1 METSFLQDSV
11 TLPYLGEFHS
21 QRRPVTRYEEST
33 PSGQG
38 ILIETSWEQTD
49 WEVPISPCSTDELE
63 IHYDQWLYVG
73 VPQAIEPYVPRIEP
87 ETIIDPSARPMLTDR
102 VCMTLD
108 RMIPLLK
115 GEARRS
121 FIPVSKVEVRGFV
134 DPEEDTEEVVV
145 IQWVEVSPQAAL
157 AYWDKLGS
165 MIEFWIGFL
174 PDELARIAIERLS
187 FEVRWD
193 INDAA
198 L

>member
-1 METSFLQDSV
+1 MEIAFLQDSV

-21 QRRPVTRYEEST
+21 RRRPVSRYVEST

-38 ILIETSWEQTD
+38 ILIEISQEQTD
-49 WEVPISPCSTDELE
+49 WEVPISPFNTDELE

-73 VPQAIEPYVPRIEP
+73 APHIIESYVPRIEP

-108 RMIPLLK
+108 RIIPLLK

-145 IQWVEVSPQAAL
+145 VQWVKVSPQAAL

-174 PDELARIAIERLS
+174 PDELARIATERLS
-187 FEVRWD
+187 IEVRWD
-193 INDAA
+193 INDTV

>member
-1 METSFLQDSV
+1 
-11 TLPYLGEFHS
+11 
-21 QRRPVTRYEEST
+21 
-33 PSGQG
+33 
-38 ILIETSWEQTD
+38 
-49 WEVPISPCSTDELE
+49 
-63 IHYDQWLYVG
+63 
-73 VPQAIEPYVPRIEP
+73 
-87 ETIIDPSARPMLTDR
+87 
-102 VCMTLD
+102 MTLD
-108 RMIPLLK
+108 RMLPLLK

>member
-1 METSFLQDSV
+1 METAFLQDTV
-11 TLPYLGEFHS
+11 TLPYLGEPHF
-21 QRRPVTRYEEST
+21 QGRPVPRYVESI

-38 ILIETSWEQTD
+38 ILIETLQEQTD
-49 WEVPISPCSTDELE
+49 WEVPISPFGTDKLE
-63 IHYDQWLYVG
+63 IHYDQWPYVG
-73 VPQAIEPYVPRIEP
+73 VSQAIELCVPRIEP

-108 RMIPLLK
+108 RMLPLLR

-145 IQWVEVSPQAAL
+145 IQWVKVSPQAAL
-157 AYWDKLGS
+157 AYWDRLGS
-165 MIEFWIGFL
+165 MIEFWTDFL
-174 PDELARIAIERLS
+174 PDELARIATERLS
-187 FEVRWD
+187 IEVRWD